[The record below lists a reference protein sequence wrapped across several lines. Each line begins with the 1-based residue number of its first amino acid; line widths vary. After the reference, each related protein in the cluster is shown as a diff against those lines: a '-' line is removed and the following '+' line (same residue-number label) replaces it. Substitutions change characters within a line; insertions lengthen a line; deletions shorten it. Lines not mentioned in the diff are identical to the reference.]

1 MTMALVRWEPLREIS
16 SIQNEVN
23 RLFNSFFDTPV
34 SGSQGQVRRWFPAM
48 DLSEVDDHYVL
59 RADLPGLSED
69 NVKIELEDNVL
80 TISGERKSEHEERRE
95 GYHRVER
102 ASGSFARSLT
112 LPEGVDP
119 EAIEASFE
127 RGVLEVRIPKP
138 AERKPHRVSIQVGGG
153 ERTIEGSEAKQPDPT
168 QTDPTRPAGAEPR
181 QPRAA

>member
-1 MTMALVRWEPLREIS
+1 MALVRWEPLREIS

-34 SGSQGQVRRWFPAM
+34 SASQGAVRRWLPAM
-48 DLSEVDDHYVL
+48 DLFEGDDRYVL
-59 RADLPGLSED
+59 RADLPGLTQD
-69 NVKIELEDNVL
+69 DVKIELEDNVL

-119 EAIEASFE
+119 AAIEASFE

-138 AERKPHRVSIQVGGG
+138 AERKPHRVSIQVGRA
-153 ERTIEGSEAKQPDPT
+153 ERAIEGSEAGQPQAAPSE
-168 QTDPTRPAGAEPR
+168 GGEPHSS
-181 QPRAA
+181 PRAA